1 MSRNQHNEHHD
12 LRVRIMIIH
21 ASMSRRSVV
30 PCCLFHTSRQPLIM
44 SVGRSSA
51 RHILHKNHPQPSTFT
66 CVMSR
71 EISIKHRKERY
82 ALAQM
87 PKKLASDVAAPK
99 TELGNQLTKHRLVTR
114 FAHHAFKRLASSAS
128 IHWTII
134 LGSLH
139 IPFRKTLLCD
149 SKFRF
154 AQNVTQALTKRPT
167 LHGISALAPLVTRD
181 FICVHM

>member
-1 MSRNQHNEHHD
+1 
-12 LRVRIMIIH
+12 MIH
-21 ASMSRRSVV
+21 VSMSRRYRV
-30 PCCLFHTSRQPLIM
+30 PCCLFHTSRQPLIR
-44 SVGRSSA
+44 SVGRFCA
-51 RHILHKNHPQPSTFT
+51 RHILHKNHPQTPTLT
-66 CVMSR
+66 CVTSCK
-71 EISIKHRKERY
+71 ISIKHRKRRC

-87 PKKLASDVAAPK
+87 PKKLASDVAPPK
-99 TELGNQLTKHRLVTR
+99 TELGNQLTEHRPATR

-154 AQNVTQALTKRPT
+154 AQNVIQALTKRPT
-167 LHGISALAPLVTRD
+167 IHGIRAPPVTRD